1 MRGTAIGNSRHRVI
15 ASERRTCPFAL
26 AIFLAAY
33 VGILA
38 VVFAPQG
45 TFVSP
50 QPTAQTGR

>member
-1 MRGTAIGNSRHRVI
+1 MRGTAIGNSGHRVI

-38 VVFAPQG
+38 VIFAPQG
-45 TFVSP
+45 TFVSAP
-50 QPTAQTGR
+50 PTAQVER